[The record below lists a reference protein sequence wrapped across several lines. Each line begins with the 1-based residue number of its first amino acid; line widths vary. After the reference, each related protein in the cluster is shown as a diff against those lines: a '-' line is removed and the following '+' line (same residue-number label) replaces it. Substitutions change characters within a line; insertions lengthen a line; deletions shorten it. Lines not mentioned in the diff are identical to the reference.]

1 MVSFILS
8 CKIQKVVTTELGP
21 KKALWCDNAVSVRS
35 TECKF
40 ILLQVHGMPHVGAVS
55 CRRVLFFGGLEHNVG
70 SVCVVVRQ
78 KKSSAKRGV
87 NDRTFSDL
95 YLG

>member
-1 MVSFILS
+1 MLP

-21 KKALWCDNAVSVRS
+21 KKALWCDNAVSVRRV
-35 TECKF
+35 ECKF
-40 ILLQVHGMPHVGAVS
+40 ILLQVHSMLHVGAVS
-55 CRRVLFFGGLEHNVG
+55 CWRVLFGGLEHNVG

-78 KKSSAKRGV
+78 KTSSAKRGV